1 MRTVF
6 LVEVTT
12 GVDIERCSAF
22 EKWSRQHSKAQRD
35 SILSAANV
43 IRCVARVASGS
54 VCSTPLYKCHRYSAF
69 QGDQTEAEVLL
80 FPGTK
85 FEVVDATEMAPGLFQ
100 VHLRE
105 VKVPMQLIK

>member
-80 FPGTK
+80 FPGIK
-85 FEVVDATEMAPGLFQ
+85 LVVEGAMDMGNGLFQ

-105 VKVPMQLIK
+105 LPTPQLIR

>member
-1 MRTVF
+1 MNVSTLLNPMFCGTSGTRTQFMIEAVS
-6 LVEVTT
+6 
-12 GVDIERCSAF
+12 GIDITRFSMIES
-22 EKWSRQHSKAQRD
+22 
-35 SILSAANV
+35 
-43 IRCVARVASGS
+43 
-54 VCSTPLYKCHRYSAF
+54 
-69 QGDQTEAEVLL
+69 EAEVLL